1 MSDHYWLTETQL
13 ERQIAPPTALLILSD
28 FVFQKIIKYS
38 APISPL
44 QFVAQCPVWEHDS
57 GQ

>member
-28 FVFQKIIKYS
+28 FVF
-38 APISPL
+38 
-44 QFVAQCPVWEHDS
+44 
-57 GQ
+57 